1 MHTHNSSNIKRKYPG
16 HTHISFSWERPTSIW
31 NFHQHNNTFISFVD
45 KAIAWLPYWTYA
57 IVTCKTNCAWHYK
70 VIYYLRTQIF
80 SLVNKQFN
88 LLPTV
93 QNLNIKIAIRNQEE
107 YLSTSFFQYNTDMC
121 IFLGEL
127 IQYVPD
133 ILHHKCPC
141 VATGKNILYCLMI
154 LLKDKIKTWRFMS
167 TCCKISSLRCL
178 LRTLQIK

>member
-1 MHTHNSSNIKRKYPG
+1 VHTHNSSNIKRKYPG
-16 HTHISFSWERPTSIW
+16 HTHISFSWERLTSIW

-127 IQYVPD
+127 IPYLLD
-133 ILHHKCPC
+133 ILHHNSFNFWDLGFHL
-141 VATGKNILYCLMI
+141 GKLA
-154 LLKDKIKTWRFMS
+154 D
-167 TCCKISSLRCL
+167 L
-178 LRTLQIK
+178 LRVVHTVLHVLFKFWSLIDTEEK